1 MGVATAGPP
10 GLSHAMMNPPPA
22 ASDMPISPGVVKA
35 ALAVERYVLPWA
47 YGFFAW
53 QRIGVGLAHY
63 AEYRKHAAE
72 PLVQSL
78 AAAVLTRDLL
88 MFLLFV
94 FTGGMLLLSR
104 TPVRPPDRLK
114 HVIVPIAMSYYFF
127 LYGLVDQMPAV
138 LRESLLPVNWLRSA
152 AVAGLLVSLCGYGIA
167 IWALRHLG
175 RSFAMLVSVR
185 RVVSSG
191 PYAYVRHPI
200 YLGYAIELCGL
211 LLASCSPAMLLL
223 GAGFAGFLVWRA
235 RIEEEALCAAD
246 EEYRQRVARTGFLL
260 PRFSGW
266 R

>member
-1 MGVATAGPP
+1 MGVATEGPAG
-10 GLSHAMMNPPPA
+10 LFHAMLNPPSA
-22 ASDMPISPGVVKA
+22 AAESPISPGFVKA
-35 ALAVERYVLPWA
+35 ALALERYVLPWA

-53 QRIGVGLAHY
+53 QRAGVGLAHY
-63 AEYRKHAAE
+63 AEYQKHAAE
-72 PLVQSL
+72 PMVLSL
-78 AAAVLTRDLL
+78 AAAALTRDLL
-88 MFLLFV
+88 MFLLMV

-127 LYGLVDQMPAV
+127 LYGMVDRLPAL
-138 LRESLLPVNWLRSA
+138 LRESLLPLNWQMPA

-167 IWALRHLG
+167 IWALLHLG

-235 RIEEEALCAAD
+235 RIEEETLCAAD
-246 EEYRQRVARTGFLL
+246 EGYRQRVARTGFLL
-260 PRFSGW
+260 PRFSGH